1 MAIDIEAFVQELG
14 MHGIAVK
21 HDYSDDLSS
30 QTVDID
36 AGDLSGQVISAEK
49 IAEKMI
55 PQLEE
60 ITRENLDT
68 KNNLD
73 TIIEL
78 FVLMCISSKM
88 RGEI

>member
-1 MAIDIEAFVQELG
+1 

-30 QTVDID
+30 QTVGID